1 MAAAARPRP
10 SDSTNV
16 TDHASFRLDTSAA
29 AQALRRH
36 CDAIG
41 DTGMRDLF
49 AADATRFA
57 RFSCSADGLLLDY
70 AKQRVTS
77 EVMAGLLAL
86 ADEAG
91 LKDGIAA
98 LLAGEAVNFTEG
110 RAALHCAARQF
121 AATPAAARAEIAAT
135 RLRLNAFVEGV
146 HSGSICGAT
155 GLPIRHV
162 VHLGIGGSDLGPR
175 LLAEAF
181 APAMPT
187 RLDLSFAANVDDTEI
202 RAILDRA
209 NPAETLF
216 IVASKSFSTAETL
229 FNARAARTWLATALG
244 PNADLSRHFV
254 AISNNVAAA
263 VAFGIPQEAT
273 FPMPEWVGGRFSVWS
288 AIGLPLMLAFG
299 SDVFDDFLAGGRS
312 MDAHFANTPFAANL
326 PVIAALL
333 GIWNATFLG
342 LDGHAVLP
350 YSHRLR
356 SLPAYLQQLEME
368 SNGKS
373 VDRHG
378 QPVSWQTAPI
388 IFGGPGTVGQHAYHQ
403 LFYQGTRKVA
413 FDFVL
418 PVAASPS
425 AADRSLAGN
434 ALAQSAAL
442 MLGRTLDEARTELR
456 ARGVDETEVER
467 LAPHLV
473 CPGNQPSTTLLTPT
487 ITPFVLGQM
496 LALYEHKVFVQGWIW
511 GINSFDQYGVELGKN
526 MARGIEAGSGQQR
539 DSSTVGLLA
548 AIEAMTRRTD

>member
-1 MAAAARPRP
+1 MVAARPKP
-10 SDSTNV
+10 SDSTTV
-16 TDHASFRLDTSAA
+16 TEHADFQLHESRAARALQGHSDAVGDTSMRELFSRDAA
-29 AQALRRH
+29 
-36 CDAIG
+36 
-41 DTGMRDLF
+41 
-49 AADATRFA
+49 RFE
-57 RFSCSADGLLLDY
+57 RFSCTADGLLLDY
-70 AKQRVTS
+70 SKQRITPA
-77 EVMAGLLAL
+77 VMAELLAL
-86 ADEAG
+86 ADEAR

-98 LLAGEAVNFTEG
+98 MLAGEPVNFTES
-110 RAALHCAARQF
+110 RAALHCAARMF
-121 AATPAAARAEIAAT
+121 EPTPAAARAEIAAT
-135 RLRLNAFVEGV
+135 RKRLDTFVARV
-146 HSGSICGAT
+146 HAGEFVGAT
-155 GLPIRHV
+155 GRPIRHV

-181 APAMPT
+181 APSLPT
-187 RLDLSFAANVDDTEI
+187 RLELSFAANVDDTEI
-202 RAILDRA
+202 RAILNRA

-229 FNARAARTWLATALG
+229 FNARAARSWLSAALG
-244 PNADLSRHFV
+244 ADADISRHFV

-263 VAFGIPQEAT
+263 VAFGIAEDTT
-273 FPMPEWVGGRFSVWS
+273 FPMPEWIGGRFSVWS

-299 SDVFDDFLAGGRS
+299 PEVFDDFLAGGRS
-312 MDAHFANTPFAANL
+312 MDTHFATAPFAANL

-373 VDRHG
+373 VDHQGR
-378 QPVSWQTAPI
+378 PVGWQTAPI

-418 PVAASPS
+418 PICTSPS
-425 AADRSLAGN
+425 ATDRSLFGN

-442 MLGRTLDEARTELR
+442 MLGRTLDEARAELH
-456 ARGVDETEVER
+456 ARGIDGTEVER

-473 CPGNQPSTTLLTPT
+473 CPGNQPSTTLLMPSV
-487 ITPFVLGQM
+487 TPFTLGQV

-526 MARGIEAGSGQQR
+526 MARDLEAGSDRQR

-548 AIEAMTRRTD
+548 AIDAMTHKAG